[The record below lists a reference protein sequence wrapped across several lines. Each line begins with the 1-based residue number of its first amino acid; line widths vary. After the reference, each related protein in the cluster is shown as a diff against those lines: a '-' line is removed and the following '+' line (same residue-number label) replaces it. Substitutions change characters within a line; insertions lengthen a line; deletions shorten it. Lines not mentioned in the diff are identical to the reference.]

1 VFTVFAMDQAE
12 LDKIVTAWIT
22 ATQAERGSPEKETNW
37 WAISEVLDWALEGE
51 GDRLWPFILEV
62 YKRDLPDRVIGNLA
76 AGPLEDLLAKR
87 GVDFIDRV
95 EELAR
100 KDPKFNYLL
109 GGVWRNTMTDE
120 VWQRVQ
126 AIRNHVW

>member
-1 VFTVFAMDQAE
+1 MNEAE
-12 LDKIVTAWIT
+12 LDRIVTAWI
-22 ATQAERGSPEKETNW
+22 AAQQAKPKSPEHATNW
-37 WAISEVLDWALEGE
+37 WAVSEVIDWELDGE
-51 GDRLWPFILEV
+51 GDRLWQFILAI
-62 YKRDLPDRVIGNLA
+62 YKRDLPDKVIAVLA

-87 GVDFIDRV
+87 GVAFIDRI

-109 GGVWRNTMTDE
+109 GGVWRNSMTDE
-120 VWQRVQ
+120 VWQRIQ